1 MSVVQRIAQAVRIDI
16 YAKHG
21 HSIARE
27 IVDGHSIADEP
38 HFQVDIVVRSNPTV
52 GFPLHNVF
60 VEAVLRVI
68 KPVRR
73 CLQSDYVSIRSQGIG
88 FEQPV

>member
-1 MSVVQRIAQAVRIDI
+1 MRIYI

-21 HSIARE
+21 HSITCE

-52 GFPLHNVF
+52 GFPLHDVF

-68 KPVRR
+68 KPVSC
-73 CLQSDYVSIRSQGIG
+73 CL
-88 FEQPV
+88 